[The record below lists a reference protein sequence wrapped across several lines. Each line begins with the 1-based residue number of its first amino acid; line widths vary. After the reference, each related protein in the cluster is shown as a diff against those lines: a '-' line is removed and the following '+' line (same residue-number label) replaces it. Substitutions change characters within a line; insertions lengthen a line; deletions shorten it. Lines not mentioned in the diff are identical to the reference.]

1 MSNATRNLQPEE
13 QGEVTV
19 GEVRPFPAEEDL
31 MELLNRGY
39 VCPAEAGPAWRAA
52 YVAGVDMGLIE
63 DAMRMS
69 PGERLREH
77 QRALNLVLAMVQA
90 RSSYDSG
97 S

>member
-63 DAMRMS
+63 DADADVS
-69 PGERLREH
+69 W
-77 QRALNLVLAMVQA
+77 RALTGTSA
-90 RSSYDSG
+90 RAEFG
-97 S
+97 SRHGPSPFVV